1 MVWLFSRYKLD
12 VKNNKKAVLKLQVE
26 AEKLKKLMSANSN
39 PLPLNI
45 ECFMDD
51 IDVKGWDL
59 FIKNIEIKFFQTF
72 KKLN

>member
-1 MVWLFSRYKLD
+1 MFRYKID
-12 VKNNKKAVLKLQVE
+12 VKKNKKAILKLQVE

-51 IDVKGWDL
+51 IDVKGTRSRTTPSTVNTICSL
-59 FIKNIEIKFFQTF
+59 LRT
-72 KKLN
+72 